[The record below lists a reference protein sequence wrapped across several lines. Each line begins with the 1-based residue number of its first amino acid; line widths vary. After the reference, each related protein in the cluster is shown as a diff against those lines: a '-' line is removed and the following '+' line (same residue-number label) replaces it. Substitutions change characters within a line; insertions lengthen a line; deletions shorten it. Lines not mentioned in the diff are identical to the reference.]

1 MEMTQVQ
8 QIKQDLTNGKQFE
21 NELANW
27 FSLVNVEKNYFIL
40 AIRGEMKFYKNLNS
54 VAKRIKQLINT
65 GA

>member
-8 QIKQDLTNGKQFE
+8 QIKQDLTNGKQFG

-40 AIRGEMKFYKNLNS
+40 DIRGEMKFYKNLNS